1 MSIFSKNDKTS
12 LDPCDTDYLK
22 PSYIS
27 KNYVMPYDSFSNQA
41 IQGNSV
47 YQSNIHA
54 NKFSIFDFIKVEIVK
69 VMSANV
75 FHAEFFADV
84 VVTDEKMAGKSKRFK
99 IEKLDTGELDYVM
112 LMDEIT
118 EWVVRYVL
126 ESAIIEAA
134 KKISVQDFYA
144 PNIAS

>member
-1 MSIFSKNDKTS
+1 MSIFSKNNKTS
-12 LDPCDTDYLK
+12 LNPRDTDYLQ
-22 PSYIS
+22 PTWVS

-54 NKFSIFDFIKVEIVK
+54 NKFSIFDFIKVKIVK
-69 VMSANV
+69 VMGAND
-75 FHAEFFADV
+75 FHGGFFADV
-84 VVTDEKMAGKSKRFK
+84 VVTDEKMTGKSKRFK

-126 ESAIIEAA
+126 ESKIIEAA
-134 KKISVQDFYA
+134 KKISAQDFYA
-144 PNIAS
+144 SNIPF